1 VSHRLRV
8 GVVGVGGI
16 SAEQHLPHWK
26 SCPHAELVALCDID
40 GDRLATQGKKFGIA
54 DLHTDWR
61 EMVERVDL
69 DVIDITTPNEW
80 HAPVAIAALDLSKH
94 VLCEKPMATS
104 SVDAQRMLDLSI
116 ERDRKLQINHHFRF
130 DRTFR
135 DLQTFASEDQ
145 LGKPYFAHARWHRR
159 RRVPVAPTFLQRSLS
174 QGGPMLDLGV
184 HVVDL
189 AMVLMGFPRPVSVS
203 ASVETH
209 LGRNPN
215 MGGDWGDWDPES
227 FEVEDFAIAL
237 FRFENGATLF
247 VETTWLGFHEKP
259 EEWFVRVLG
268 TKAGLHWPDGL
279 VVREQNKIPSECK
292 LTGMDRAT
300 PYQQSIHRFAEA
312 IVKDQPV
319 PIAPAES
326 LTVVRMVEA
335 AYVSGRVGK
344 EVPIEVPR

>member
-1 VSHRLRV
+1 MVNHRLRV

-40 GDRLATQGKKFGIA
+40 EDRLAAQGKKFGVA

-61 EMVERVDL
+61 EIIERVDL
-69 DVIDITTPNEW
+69 DVIDVTTPNEW
-80 HAPVAIAALDLSKH
+80 HA
-94 VLCEKPMATS
+94 PMATS

-116 ERDRKLQINHHFRF
+116 ERGRKLQINHHFRF

-135 DLQTFASEDQ
+135 DLRSFSGEDQ

-189 AMVLMGFPRPVSVS
+189 AMVLMGFPKPVSVS

-227 FEVEDFAIAL
+227 FEVEDFGIAL
-237 FRFENGATLF
+237 FRFETGATLF

-268 TKAGLHWPDGL
+268 NKAGLHWPDGV
-279 VVREQNKIPSECK
+279 VVREQNKIPSERK
-292 LTGMDRAT
+292 LTGVDRAT

-312 IVKDQPV
+312 IVTDQPV
-319 PIAPAES
+319 PIPPAES

-335 AYVSGRVGK
+335 AYISGRIGK
-344 EVPIEVPR
+344 EVPIETPR